1 MAIAAYEQTPRSFVE
16 SRNAFP
22 APEQAE
28 FAAHVRTYRSFVHGV
43 ILFVVHAG
51 VILALL
57 AYFLG

>member
-1 MAIAAYEQTPRSFVE
+1 MAIAAYEQTARSFVDPHNE
-16 SRNAFP
+16 FP
-22 APEQAE
+22 PPDQAE

-43 ILFVVHAG
+43 ILFVVHAA